1 VVSADSSSG
10 EPIVVG
16 SASSSGDAALPKVA
30 VIVPCY
36 NEALTIAKVCDDFR
50 SVLPQADLFVYDN
63 NSSDGTGDIARAHG
77 ATVRSERRQGKG
89 NVMRQAFR
97 EVEADVYVMIDGDD
111 TYPVESVHDLLA
123 PVLAGEAD
131 LVMGDRLSNDSYA
144 SENKRQFHSFG
155 NDLVRWMIKRLYGAP
170 IKDAMTGYRV
180 MTRSFVKA
188 FPMLAKGF
196 EIEVEMD
203 IEAIDK
209 NWRVVEMPILYRD
222 RPQGSFSKLSTVR
235 DGFKVLAAVLGLFKD
250 YKPLLLFSLFGGLAF
265 VFGLVLGIPAIADFF
280 KTGEVRLPTAFLAS
294 GICLAGMLSLV
305 CGLILDTI
313 VKANHK
319 AYEVTVLGH
328 YRRIGHDGNTDD
340 RR

>member
-1 VVSADSSSG
+1 VAADAIHQQATSG
-10 EPIVVG
+10 VP
-16 SASSSGDAALPKVA
+16 ASDTSGGQVPDPSIA

-50 SVLPQADLFVYDN
+50 RILPQAQLYVYDN
-63 NSSDGTGDIARAHG
+63 NSTDGTGDIARAHG
-77 ATVRSERRQGKG
+77 ATVRIERRQGKG
-89 NVMRQAFR
+89 HAMRQAFR
-97 EVEADVYVMIDGDD
+97 EIDADVYVMIDGDD

-123 PVLAGEAD
+123 PVLSGDAD
-131 LVMGDRLSNDSYA
+131 LVLGDRLSNASYA

-155 NDLVRWMIKRLYGAP
+155 NDLVRSMIKRLYGTP

-180 MTRSFVKA
+180 MSRTFVKS

-209 NWRVVEMPILYRD
+209 NWRVVEVPVIYRD
-222 RPQGSFSKLSTVR
+222 RPAGSFSKLSTVR
-235 DGFKVLAAVLGLFKD
+235 DGAKVISAVLGLFKD
-250 YKPLLLFSLFGGLAF
+250 YKPLLLFSWFGAVTFAAGLA
-265 VFGLVLGIPAIADFF
+265 LGIPTIVTFF
-280 KTGEVRLPTAFLAS
+280 HSGEVRLPTVLLAS

-319 AYEVTVLGH
+319 EYEVTVLNR
-328 YRRIGHDGNTDD
+328 YQRIGSRD
-340 RR
+340 